1 MYKVAKQF
9 SLVFFIFA
17 LGITFV
23 SCGNSTADV
32 PYNPETDV
40 YKGWRLGMQAYSF
53 NRFTFVEAVEKT
65 ESLGLGWMEIYRNQ
79 TFSDEYPDVKTN
91 MDMSA
96 EMRQLMK
103 QRLEEAGIRVVNF
116 GVVPLPN
123 DEAECRKVFDFA
135 KEMGIETI
143 ASEPPEEA
151 LDMIERLA
159 EEYQINVA
167 IHNHPKPSHYWNPET
182 VLRVTEGRSSRIG
195 ACADTGHWMRSGIDP
210 VEALKMLEGRII
222 SLHLKDLNQ
231 FGVREA
237 HDVPWGTGVA
247 NMQAILEELD
257 RQGYR
262 GTFSIEYEHNWE
274 NSVPEIQ
281 KSVAYFN
288 SVAKELS

>member
-1 MYKVAKQF
+1 MYTLFRKL
-9 SLVFFIFA
+9 SLFIFIVSLA
-17 LGITFV
+17 TVFT

-40 YKGWRLGMQAYSF
+40 YQGWRLGMQAYSF

-79 TFSDEYPDVKTN
+79 SYSDEYPDVKTN
-91 MDMSA
+91 MDMSP
-96 EMRQLMK
+96 EMRQRMK
-103 QRLEEAGIRVVNF
+103 QLLDESGIKVVNF

-123 DEAECRKVFDFA
+123 DEAECRRVFDFA
-135 KEMGIETI
+135 KDMGIETL

-159 EEYQINVA
+159 EEYEINVA

-182 VLRVTEGRSSRIG
+182 VLRVTEGRSKRIG
-195 ACADTGHWMRSGIDP
+195 ACADNGHWMRSGIEP

-237 HDVPWGTGVA
+237 HDVPWGTGEA
-247 NMQAILEELD
+247 DMKAILKELD
-257 RQGYR
+257 RQGYK

-274 NSVPEIQ
+274 NSVPEIRE
-281 KSVAYFN
+281 SVEYFN
-288 SVAKELS
+288 SVAEELS

>member
-1 MYKVAKQF
+1 MNILFKKL
-9 SLVFFIFA
+9 SLFVSVLFLSALFI
-17 LGITFV
+17 
-23 SCGNSTADV
+23 SCGNTTADV

-40 YKGWRLGMQAYSF
+40 YKGWRLGTQAYSF

-79 TFSDEYPDVKTN
+79 SFSEEYPDVKTN
-91 MDMSA
+91 MDMTP
-96 EMRQLMK
+96 EMRQKMK
-103 QRLEEAGIRVVNF
+103 QLLAEAGIRVVNF

-123 DEAECRKVFDFA
+123 DEAQCRKVFDFA
-135 KEMGIETI
+135 QDMGIETI

-159 EEYQINVA
+159 EEYEINVA

-182 VLRVTEGRSSRIG
+182 VLRVTEGRSKRIG
-195 ACADTGHWMRSGIDP
+195 ACADTGHWMRSGIEP

-237 HDVPWGTGVA
+237 HDVPWGTGEA
-247 NMQAILEELD
+247 DMRAILEELD
-257 RQGYR
+257 RQGYK

-274 NSVPEIQ
+274 NSVPEIRE
-281 KSVAYFN
+281 SVEYFN
-288 SVAKELS
+288 SVAEELS